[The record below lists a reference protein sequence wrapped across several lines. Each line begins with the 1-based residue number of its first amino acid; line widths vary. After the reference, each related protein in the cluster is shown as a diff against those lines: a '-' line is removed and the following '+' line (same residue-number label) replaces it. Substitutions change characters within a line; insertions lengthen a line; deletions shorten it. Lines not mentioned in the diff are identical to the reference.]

1 MINLTMLGTGG
12 GTPIPERHLSS
23 CMMNYEGRNILID
36 AGEGTQISM
45 RKLHTGFRSLDI
57 IFLTHF
63 HGDHIFGLPG
73 LLSTIK
79 NSGRVRPITIVGPR
93 GLKEIIDSMLILL
106 WSSLNFDLKVIEDPG
121 DDLYFTLSDGVI
133 VESSKE
139 KKNNFK
145 VSTMYLDH
153 SRPCLGY
160 SFYFPRNPRFYPEK
174 AAKEGIPKRLWSNL
188 QAGESVESDG
198 NIYKPE
204 MVLGRAR
211 PGIKISYIT
220 DTRPMEEIKGFVRK
234 SDLLIAEGTYGE
246 DELREKAKEYYH
258 MTFKEAARLARD
270 SSVGRLLL
278 THFSVRMEAPE
289 EFQANAKEVFEETAI
304 GYDGYKTSLSY
315 KD

>member
-45 RKLHTGFRSLDI
+45 RKLHTGFRAMDI

-73 LLSTIK
+73 LLSTMK
-79 NSGRVRPITIVGPR
+79 NSGRVKPVTIVGPE
-93 GLKEIIDSMLILL
+93 GLEKIINSMIILIG
-106 WSSLNFDLKVIEDPG
+106 SLDFDLNLIEDPKAS
-121 DDLYFTLSDGVI
+121 LYFSLSDGI
-133 VESSKE
+133 IKQARKE
-139 KKNNFK
+139 AEHDFK

-153 SRPCLGY
+153 SRPCFAY
-160 SFYFPRNPRFYPEK
+160 SFYFPRNPEFHPKRAIEK
-174 AAKEGIPKRLWSNL
+174 GIPKKFWSEL
-188 QAGESVESDG
+188 QTGEEVEEDG
-198 NIYKPE
+198 YTYKPE
-204 MVLGRAR
+204 MVLGEERA
-211 PGIKISYIT
+211 GIKFSYVT
-220 DTRPMEEIKGFVRK
+220 DTRPIEGIKEFVK
-234 SDLLIAEGTYGE
+234 GSDLLIAEGTYGK
-246 DELREKAKEYYH
+246 DEHREKAKEYYH

-270 SSVGRLLL
+270 SGVGRLLL
-278 THFSVRMEAPE
+278 THFSVRMEVPK
-289 EFQANAKEVFEETAI
+289 EFKENAREVFKETII